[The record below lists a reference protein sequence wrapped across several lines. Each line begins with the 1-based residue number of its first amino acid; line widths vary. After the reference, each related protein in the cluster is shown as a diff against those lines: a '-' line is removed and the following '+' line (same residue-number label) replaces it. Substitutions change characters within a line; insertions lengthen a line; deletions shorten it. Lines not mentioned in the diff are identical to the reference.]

1 MQLSEMNEI
10 GRVKKAA
17 YSTFG
22 EDEDYLDEPLTIKSE
37 QLEKCILAIRLK
49 MKVLTPIFLMV
60 LFLQI

>member
-17 YSTFG
+17 YFIFA
-22 EDEDYLDEPLTIKSE
+22 EDEDYLDEPLTIKNE
-37 QLEKCILAIRLK
+37 QLEKCILSTRLK
-49 MKVLTPIFLMV
+49 KKVLTPIFLMV